1 MYEKAKDGSWLVN
14 FETPFF
20 KEARK
25 KYQEDKCEDAQLAKP
40 RVIYAAE
47 LGGAYHTH
55 VSHQDIVY
63 ITVFW

>member
-1 MYEKAKDGSWLVN
+1 VN

-63 ITVFW
+63 ITVF